1 MEGVRGQERKKGVGG
16 EGRITNE
23 NEKADKRE
31 EKREQREEERMRRRI
46 EGKTCGRGGGGGAR
60 GSSEEEERMCPA
72 ENYYKKV

>member
-46 EGKTCGRGGGGGAR
+46 EGKTCGRGGGGGERKLGGGRAYVPR
-60 GSSEEEERMCPA
+60 GELL
-72 ENYYKKV
+72 